1 VDPWTSFG
9 KLLVV
14 AGGLI
19 ALLGVLLWLGPTLPG
34 VGRLPGDL
42 RIERPGY
49 RLYLPV
55 TTSILLSL
63 GLTLAL
69 YLLSKL
75 R

>member
-1 VDPWTSFG
+1 MDPWTSFG

-14 AGGLI
+14 AGALI
-19 ALLGVLLWLGPTLPG
+19 ALLGVVLWFGPTLPG
-34 VGRLPGDL
+34 VARLPGDL
-42 RIERPGY
+42 RIERPGF